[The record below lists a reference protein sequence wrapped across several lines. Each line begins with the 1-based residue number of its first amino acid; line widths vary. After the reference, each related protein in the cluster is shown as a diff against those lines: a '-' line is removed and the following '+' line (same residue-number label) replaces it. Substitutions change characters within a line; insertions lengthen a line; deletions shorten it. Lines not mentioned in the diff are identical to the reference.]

1 MLCGTC
7 GTSGTGT
14 FCAACGARLNAVE
27 PDPADTFWGDDEPT
41 LAQQAA
47 APLPPAAPPESSWE
61 DWLVTQQPASPPPSP
76 GAAPFAQPTTG
87 GPPGYGPPPPRG
99 GGPGVLVAAAVVA
112 GILLLTI
119 GGGTAW
125 LLTSRDDDPT
135 VAVGASTSTS
145 STVTVTSTPAP
156 PPPPPTTTTTVTT
169 TSAPASA
176 ADQLADLRDESLGR
190 LVTDDRW
197 AVSLS
202 AKQDGTRDERQ
213 LTGGGSHVF
222 RLPDI
227 LELHR
232 GIEVLYSGDASVY
245 LLKAEDLGSTAGPE
259 DDKIW
264 MTIVDPGLLDSRDD
278 AETWCAGQFPWL
290 DGDDLSN
297 ACYPRQ
303 LTTP

>member
-1 MLCGTC
+1 M
-7 GTSGTGT
+7 
-14 FCAACGARLNAVE
+14 
-27 PDPADTFWGDDEPT
+27 
-41 LAQQAA
+41 
-47 APLPPAAPPESSWE
+47 
-61 DWLVTQQPASPPPSP
+61 
-76 GAAPFAQPTTG
+76 
-87 GPPGYGPPPPRG
+87 
-99 GGPGVLVAAAVVA
+99 LVAAAVVA

-125 LLTSRDDDPT
+125 WLTSRDDDPT
-135 VAVGASTSTS
+135 VAVGASTSTA

-156 PPPPPTTTTTVTT
+156 PPSPPTTTTTTVTT

-213 LTGGGSHVF
+213 LTGSGSHVF

-227 LELHR
+227 LELHQ
-232 GIEVLYSGDASVY
+232 GLELLYSGDASVY

-264 MTIVDPGLLDSRDD
+264 MTIVDPGLLDSRED